1 MEGAIHSI
9 ESMGLVDGPGVRGI
23 IFLRGCKL
31 RCQYCHNPDTWH
43 GEGDLTEVAGLV
55 RRMVRLKPYFM
66 SSGGGI
72 TISGGEPLLQPAF
85 LTELLRRLK
94 AEGMHTCIDTAG
106 VGLGNYDSILENTDL
121 VLYDVKH
128 WNPAGYLAITGLE
141 MDECLRFEEALRRS
155 GTPIWV
161 RHVVVPGVTDS
172 EAHMAGLRHYVDGL
186 PNVQRVELLPYHT
199 MGLEKYTGL
208 GLPCPLEGTPSM
220 CKERCK
226 ELAETYFDVYNR
238 KDV

>member
-1 MEGAIHSI
+1 MVLTVSKVYSMLCTDHITDGSGIPHGVWLFESPTVWALYLVFFWLAFLCQFLCKSNKKSMNKGALTVEGAIHSI

-128 WNPAGYLAITGLE
+128 WNPAGYLVHL
-141 MDECLRFEEALRRS
+141 
-155 GTPIWV
+155 
-161 RHVVVPGVTDS
+161 
-172 EAHMAGLRHYVDGL
+172 
-186 PNVQRVELLPYHT
+186 
-199 MGLEKYTGL
+199 
-208 GLPCPLEGTPSM
+208 
-220 CKERCK
+220 
-226 ELAETYFDVYNR
+226 
-238 KDV
+238 